1 VEDLNAKWRE
11 QYSILKKREEE
22 SWERLQRSLKRV
34 DRADQAEQSQQK
46 LTSALKQRSAEVVKQ
61 GQRIAELEAMV
72 EHLRTA
78 LAVAMGTLTPEA
90 LEVRWQQSAEDAL

>member
-1 VEDLNAKWRE
+1 MTRDEFERALRILEIAAAGDAGWNAAGI
-11 QYSILKKREEE
+11 QTE
-22 SWERLQRSLKRV
+22 SLAITYRDRLLAAY
-34 DRADQAEQSQQK
+34 D
-46 LTSALKQRSAEVVKQ
+46 ALAA
-61 GQRIAELEAMV
+61 RIAELEAMV

>member
-1 VEDLNAKWRE
+1 
-11 QYSILKKREEE
+11 
-22 SWERLQRSLKRV
+22 
-34 DRADQAEQSQQK
+34 
-46 LTSALKQRSAEVVKQ
+46 VKQ